1 MDGEKALKKQYTVL
15 LLAAPIGSGHV
26 LAAQALRQE
35 LERRG
40 DVRVVQGDIFSFFP
54 AVLGRVFLKAYL
66 FVLDFFPWLYALS
79 YRWGDRKDGGGLW
92 LRALVNGALARLGA
106 GFLDKVRPDAVLA
119 THATPVGIVSLYK
132 QRHPEKRIFL
142 GAVVTDFCI
151 HRWWLNKGIDTYFV
165 ADERLRER
173 LPEEAAV
180 EAYGIPLRRQFMALD
195 RQAGRAAYGWTE
207 SERVCLIMG
216 GGEGLLPME
225 ELLAAFQQLR
235 LDSKLRLVFVT
246 GRNAGLQERL
256 RRQAARMTEHLQA
269 DIFGFRE
276 DMPQL
281 LAAADVVVT
290 KAGGLTSAEVLVAA
304 ENYVIYKPLPGQEE
318 GNAAFLQRWCGAHV
332 CREAQELARLVL
344 TLKSSSG
351 GYYGRPRAAEHI
363 CSYVLARLQR
373 EER

>member
-1 MDGEKALKKQYTVL
+1 MDRKKALKKQYTVL

-40 DVRVVQGDIFSFFP
+40 DVRVVQGDVFSFFP
-54 AVLGRVFLKAYL
+54 AVLGRAFLKGYL
-66 FVLDFFPWLYALS
+66 FVLGFCPWLYALS
-79 YRWGDRKDGGGLW
+79 YRWGDRKAGGGLW

-119 THATPVGIVSLYK
+119 THATPAGIMSLYK
-132 QRHPEKRIFL
+132 RRHPGKRIFL

-151 HRWWLNKGIDTYFV
+151 HRWWLNEGVDTYFL
-165 ADERLRER
+165 ADGRLRER
-173 LPEEAAV
+173 LLEQAAS
-180 EAYGIPLRRQFMALD
+180 EAYGIPLRRQFMELD

-235 LDSKLRLVFVT
+235 PDSKLRLVFVA

-256 RRQAARMTEHLQA
+256 RRQAARMTEHLQT

-276 DMPQL
+276 DVPQL

-290 KAGGLTSAEVLVAA
+290 KAGGLTSAEVLAA
-304 ENYVIYKPLPGQEE
+304 AANYVIYKPLPGQEE

-332 CREAQELARLVL
+332 CREPQELARLVL
-344 TLKSSSG
+344 ALQSG
-351 GYYGRPRAAEHI
+351 RRGYYGRPRAAEQI
-363 CSYVLARLQR
+363 CSYVLARLRR